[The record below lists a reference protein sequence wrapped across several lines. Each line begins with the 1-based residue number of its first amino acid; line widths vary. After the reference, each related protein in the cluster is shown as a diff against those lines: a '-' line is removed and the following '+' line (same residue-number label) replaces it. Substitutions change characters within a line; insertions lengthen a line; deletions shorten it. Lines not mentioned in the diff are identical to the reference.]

1 MAQQNQEVKNGNVR
15 KTPIFI
21 ALGIALAV
29 IILAGITSFLR
40 SERQQGSDFTF
51 QFESGQQGQRMVQY
65 LASQPTPP
73 AAVQAPSFNIL
84 PALLKTTETHDTSL
98 SSDLSFPQSY
108 QQYLNTLAAAQES
121 TEPETKSITPPQLSA
136 EAQLAQTLQKQRI
149 SQLMQAL
156 SASAGVDQ
164 PYTNPHKA
172 LRTSAANGY
181 AQGLASNQGTAGY
194 QSTVGYAQATAY
206 MDYPDAKAQLAV
218 LEQMDR
224 TYQAPYLASYNKAYA
239 TNALGDST
247 AYPQRVAYA
256 QPSYANGSGVY
267 AHGAGSYANASSTY
281 ANGSGAYTNVSGTY
295 TNGFGMN
302 SSAMLPSAALQFNSG
317 ISSTQTLQAYQGLN
331 QQHRTL
337 QTALEPVLS
346 PFLLRQGAVLPCVL
360 LTGINSDLPG
370 MIQAQLAQDVFDSP
384 QGEHLLIPKGSKI
397 IGQYAA
403 SPKLGQQRLM
413 LAFNRIIFPDGT
425 AMGLGAMPGSGLD
438 GYAGFDAEVDNHFWQ
453 LMSNAILL
461 GGITAGISISV
472 DEPRDDNGDLT
483 LNGALSQG
491 LGQSMGRVL
500 TQVIERNMAIS
511 PTLKVQPGLEFNVTL
526 TQDIYFDHPY
536 GI

>member
-1 MAQQNQEVKNGNVR
+1 MTQQNQEVKNGNVR

-21 ALGIALAV
+21 ALAIALAV
-29 IILAGITSFLR
+29 ITLAGITSFLR

-51 QFESGQQGQRMVQY
+51 QFESGQHGQRMVQY
-65 LASQPTPP
+65 LASQPSPP
-73 AAVQAPSFNIL
+73 AAMQAPNFSIL
-84 PALLKTTETHDTSL
+84 PALLKTSEDESSKF

-108 QQYLNTLAAAQES
+108 QQYLNTLAATQNS
-121 TEPETKSITPPQLSA
+121 TKIEHQTTSKPQFNA
-136 EAQLAQTLQKQRI
+136 EAQLAQTLQQQRI
-149 SQLMQAL
+149 SQLIQAL

-164 PYTNPHKA
+164 PFANPHKA
-172 LRTSAANGY
+172 LRTNTAYNNTQEPATYNAPY
-181 AQGLASNQGTAGY
+181 NPTANQGTYNAAH
-194 QSTVGYAQATAY
+194 SVAY
-206 MDYPDAKAQLAV
+206 MDYPNAKAQLAV
-218 LEQMDR
+218 LEQMDAIN
-224 TYQAPYLASYNKAYA
+224 YNVAPSSSRYVGQS
-239 TNALGDST
+239 
-247 AYPQRVAYA
+247 
-256 QPSYANGSGVY
+256 ANRPW
-267 AHGAGSYANASSTY
+267 ASSTY
-281 ANGSGAYTNVSGTY
+281 PPTDAYTPPNLVNGSG
-295 TNGFGMN
+295 MN
-302 SSAMLPSAALQFNSG
+302 NSTMTSNAAVQFNYG
-317 ISSTQTLQAYQGLN
+317 ISSTQTLQAYKSLN
-331 QQHRTL
+331 QKHRPL
-337 QTALEPVLS
+337 QSALEPVLS
-346 PFLLRQGAVLPCVL
+346 PFLLRQGVVLPCVL
-360 LTGINSDLPG
+360 LSGINSDLPG
-370 MIQAQLAQDVFDSP
+370 MIQAQVTQDVYDSP
-384 QGEHLLIPKGSKI
+384 QGSHLLIPKGSKI

-536 GI
+536 GM

>member
-29 IILAGITSFLR
+29 IILAGITSFLH
-40 SERQQGSDFTF
+40 SEHQQGSDFTF

-73 AAVQAPSFNIL
+73 AAAQAPSFNIL
-84 PALLKTTETHDTSL
+84 PALLKTTETNDTSL

-121 TEPETKSITPPQLSA
+121 TEPEIKTITPPQLSA
-136 EAQLAQTLQKQRI
+136 ETQLAQTLQKQRI

-156 SASAGVDQ
+156 SASAGVDH

-181 AQGLASNQGTAGY
+181 AQGLAGN
-194 QSTVGYAQATAY
+194 QSTAGYAQATAY

-224 TYQAPYLASYNKAYA
+224 TYQAPYLASYNEAYA
-239 TNALGDST
+239 TNALGKST
-247 AYPQRVAYA
+247 AYPQRIAYA

-267 AHGAGSYANASSTY
+267 AHSSGSYANASSTY
-281 ANGSGAYTNVSGTY
+281 AS
-295 TNGFGMN
+295 GFGIN
-302 SSAMLPSAALQFNSG
+302 NSAMLPSSALQFNSG
-317 ISSTQTLQAYQGLN
+317 INSTQTLQAYQGLN
-331 QQHRTL
+331 QQHRPL

-370 MIQAQLAQDVFDSP
+370 MIQAQVAQDVFDSP